1 VILQGRRPAL
11 TNISFK
17 KKNERSK
24 AGVQMTAQTSMLH
37 IRMDDD
43 IKEQATVNAT
53 WAEFFADLP
62 SA

>member
-53 WAEFFADLP
+53 
-62 SA
+62 